1 VTFVL
6 EVEREETFAMPGD
19 GASLPVRR
27 LRGSES
33 MWASAGDLAPWLGYS
48 DARALR
54 AQIRNCGQAI
64 AEYVAGIDSI
74 PAGGAVAAPR
84 TIAVYSEGAWELL
97 AERGRTARARAVH
110 ALFRRAVL
118 DELRLLRAATR
129 GPLPYTRAVLA
140 LALRRLRAGAQEL
153 PEGSNERDLMDD
165 VAGRLEEDR
174 NLVELAK
181 ADALAGEAARARVAH
196 RLPIGDVDPD
206 PVRSEAAR
214 THHHNRRMT
223 WGTT

>member
-19 GASLPVRR
+19 GSVLPVRR

-33 MWASAGDLAPWLGYS
+33 MWATAGDLAPWLGYS

-54 AQIRNCGQAI
+54 AQIRNCGHAI
-64 AEYVAGIDSI
+64 AEFVSGINLI
-74 PAGGAVAAPR
+74 PEGAPALAR
-84 TIAVYSEGAWELL
+84 TVAVYSEGAWELL
-97 AERGRTARARAVH
+97 AERGRTARARAIH

-153 PEGSNERDLMDD
+153 PEGSVERDLMTD

-174 NLVELAK
+174 HLVELAK
-181 ADALAGEAARARVAH
+181 ADALAAEAARAHVAH
-196 RLPIGDVDPD
+196 RLPRGEVDPD